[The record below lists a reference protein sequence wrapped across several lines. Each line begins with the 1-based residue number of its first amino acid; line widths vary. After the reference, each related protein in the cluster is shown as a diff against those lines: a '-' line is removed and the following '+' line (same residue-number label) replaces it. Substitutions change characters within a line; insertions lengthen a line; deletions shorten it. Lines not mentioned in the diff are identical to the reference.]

1 MAVFGQFVVF
11 FLKTEEPLH
20 KTVQQ
25 LLLRLFLDDAACN
38 FFFMN
43 YGGCKFQSQ
52 RALDVEGDF
61 ARIPPSGASAFFV
74 ENMNHFG
81 RCGGYDALHRRLL
94 QEVGRGICLRTVS
107 WR

>member
-74 ENMNHFG
+74 ENMNHFVVVVVV
-81 RCGGYDALHRRLL
+81 ALLL
-94 QEVGRGICLRTVS
+94 LLLACLLACLLLS
-107 WR
+107 